1 MLNVYFAIA
10 ANRVI
15 VDSITNQVSIIDLFE
30 QLKAPSFPVL
40 VPRLTL
46 LYYLS
51 RDKGDPVAKD
61 LTVVCKLRD
70 VEIFKVDVQVDFK
83 DEDSTRIVLG
93 IDGLTLTEP
102 GMFQAYL
109 MDQDVS
115 LGLLDLAVE
124 QAKSTSSAVSL
135 STSR

>member
-10 ANRVI
+10 ANRVL

-46 LYYLS
+46 LYYIS
-51 RDKGDPVAKD
+51 RDKDDPATKD
-61 LTVVCKLRD
+61 LSVVCKLGD
-70 VEIFKVDVQVDFK
+70 TEICKVDVKVDFK
-83 DEDSTRIVLG
+83 GEDSTRIVLG
-93 IDGLTLTEP
+93 IDGLTLPQP
-102 GMFQAYL
+102 GMFQAFL
-109 MDQDVS
+109 MDQETS

-124 QAKSTSSAVSL
+124 QVN
-135 STSR
+135 

>member
-51 RDKGDPVAKD
+51 DEAKEGKNSF
-61 LTVVCKLRD
+61 LEKR
-70 VEIFKVDVQVDFK
+70 KPDFSK
-83 DEDSTRIVLG
+83 F
-93 IDGLTLTEP
+93 P
-102 GMFQAYL
+102 KFP
-109 MDQDVS
+109 
-115 LGLLDLAVE
+115 
-124 QAKSTSSAVSL
+124 
-135 STSR
+135 